1 MKQSIYILVLSLI
14 AISCNQPKT
23 ETPNG
28 TYYGTLPCAD
38 CPGINY
44 KITFENDSTYSET
57 QFYQDRNV
65 DPIKHNGSF
74 TVSENGTIT
83 LKDKKET
90 DGMRQFK
97 LQNDTLQVLDVSG
110 KPIQGDLSEMYLLSS
125 NKPENFSMKATKPN
139 TSYGFKATGNEP
151 FWDLEIDF
159 ANKKMKFKTMEGDSI
174 VTPLNKPVKPQ
185 DIDAVSY
192 RAQTESGALNV
203 MIIRDECTDSMSGK
217 KSGNKVRLSVQ
228 MGEGDMKDYNGCGDY
243 KGDYRLHDLWV
254 LESINGEKLD
264 SKTKA
269 PNLEFNLVENKV
281 YGFGGCNRIN
291 GDIETTKDSI
301 KIGKAVS
308 TMMACPNLDM
318 EKKFLDAI
326 SDKELQFSFSER
338 NLTLKKSDNTLVFK
352 KVD

>member
-1 MKQSIYILVLSLI
+1 MKHSIYILIVSLF

-23 ETPNG
+23 EMPNG

-44 KITFENDSTYSET
+44 TITFENDSIYSEK
-57 QFYQDRNV
+57 QVYQDRNV
-65 DPIKHNGSF
+65 DPLEHKGNFS
-74 TVSENGTIT
+74 VAENGTIT
-83 LKDKKET
+83 LTDKT
-90 DGMRQFK
+90 DKTGMKQFK
-97 LQNDTLQVLDVSG
+97 LKNDTLQVLDVSG
-110 KPIQGDLSEMYLLSS
+110 KPITGDLSDMYLLT
-125 NKPENFSMKATKPN
+125 NKKPENFSMKAKKPN

-151 FWDLEIDF
+151 FWNLEIDF
-159 ANKKMKFKTMEGDSI
+159 ANKRMKFRALEGDSI
-174 VTPLNKPVKPQ
+174 VTPLPKLVKPQ

-203 MIIRDECTDSMSGK
+203 MIIRDECADSMSGK
-217 KSGNKVRLSVQ
+217 KSGYKVRVSVQ
-228 MGEGDMKDYNGCGDY
+228 MGDADMKDYTGCGDY

-254 LESINGEKLD
+254 LESMNGEQMD

-269 PNLEFNLVENKV
+269 PNLEFNLVENKM

-291 GDIETTKDSI
+291 GSVETTHNSI
-301 KIGKAVS
+301 KIGNAIS

-326 SDKELQFSFSER
+326 SEKELKFSFSEGK
-338 NLTLKKSDNTLVFK
+338 LTLKSSDDTLVFK
-352 KVD
+352 KID

>member
-1 MKQSIYILVLSLI
+1 MKKLLYILVVSLI
-14 AISCNQPKT
+14 AISCNQTKK

-38 CPGINY
+38 CLGINY
-44 KITFENDSTYSET
+44 KITFENDSTYSEE

-65 DPIKHNGSF
+65 DPLKHTGNF
-74 TVSENGTIT
+74 MVSENGTIT
-83 LKDKKET
+83 LTNKKET
-90 DGMRQFK
+90 DGIRQFALK
-97 LQNDTLQVLDVSG
+97 NDTLQILDNSG
-110 KPIQGDLSEMYLLSS
+110 KPVTGDLSKMYLLT
-125 NKPENFSMKATKPN
+125 NKKPENFSMKAKEEN
-139 TSYGFKATGNEP
+139 KAIGFKATGNEP
-151 FWDLEIDF
+151 FWHLEIDF

-174 VTPLNKPVKPQ
+174 VTPLPKLVKPQ

-203 MIIRDECTDSMSGK
+203 MIIRDECIDSMSGK
-217 KSGNKVRLSVQ
+217 KSGYKVRVNVQ
-228 MGEGDMKDYNGCGDY
+228 MGDAEMKDYNGCGDY

-254 LESINGEKLD
+254 LESMNGEQMD

-269 PNLEFNLVENKV
+269 PNLEFNLVENKM

-291 GDIETTKDSI
+291 GSVETTHNSI
-301 KIGKAVS
+301 KIGNAIS

-326 SDKELQFSFSER
+326 SDKELKFSFSEGK
-338 NLTLKKSDNTLVFK
+338 LTLKSSDDTLVFK
-352 KVD
+352 KID